1 MKKWQI
7 ENQEKSKK
15 SEISEKLFLVFLFPS
30 FRFCPTTKI
39 ENSDLKISE
48 KNFRDFRG
56 FRVFDQAWIYVWA
69 DAWHWTIQVFKKQCF
84 FLFINLDFIVFVS
97 TNRLYLSFKGLN
109 TKDPYTHCFNQPCFE
124 KNTRFSRGNHHWCSV
139 RKGVLRNFAKF
150 TGNTCV
156 AVSLNKVAVPG
167 VTSFDSFN
175 CWN

>member
-1 MKKWQI
+1 MANRKPGKI
-7 ENQEKSKK
+7 EKVGNLGKIIPSFL
-15 SEISEKLFLVFLFPS
+15 ISEFSILPYNQNRKLGFKNIGKKFPRFPRFPS
-30 FRFCPTTKI
+30 FRPGLNLRMSRCMTLNYPSLQKTM
-39 ENSDLKISE
+39 
-48 KNFRDFRG
+48 
-56 FRVFDQAWIYVWA
+56 
-69 DAWHWTIQVFKKQCF
+69 F

-150 TGNTCV
+150 AGNNCV

-175 CWN
+175 C